1 MWNILI
7 LCRIISLW
15 ALLSELVMVW
25 LFGLVNCFILVVSS
39 LCVMTCFTFLSVS
52 RLFWLSYSSI
62 SRPSFVDLSPF
73 PLFQSV
79 FVSFVMKAC
88 LFFFLASLP
97 LCVLC
102 FQTVTVIWFDF
113 FYFGVM
119 NRNRPTVTVLQDTK
133 ETQLQFSN
141 MSFYYK
147 IMGYFAAWS
156 WTKYSPKLDKHTNL
170 PQRASLPEALLFLI
184 IIQPKEISMN
194 WGCFGLKSTP
204 LVPLGG
210 KQEMNLTFSFTML
223 SQHTQSLSSSGVLC

>member
-1 MWNILI
+1 MLTSVCWWEKLSCERKDLCFSQAEYDADYMWNILI

-88 LFFFLASLP
+88 LFFFSQPAFVCLVFSDCNSDL
-97 LCVLC
+97 
-102 FQTVTVIWFDF
+102 IWFLLFWCHEQKPPNRHWFARDQRDTVAIF
-113 FYFGVM
+113 KHVLLLQNYGLFCCLVM
-119 NRNRPTVTVLQDTK
+119 N
-133 ETQLQFSN
+133 
-141 MSFYYK
+141 K
-147 IMGYFAAWS
+147 I
-156 WTKYSPKLDKHTNL
+156 
-170 PQRASLPEALLFLI
+170 
-184 IIQPKEISMN
+184 
-194 WGCFGLKSTP
+194 
-204 LVPLGG
+204 
-210 KQEMNLTFSFTML
+210 L
-223 SQHTQSLSSSGVLC
+223 SQAW